1 MRVVHLIGTR
11 GRAQLEMSYGLKKTT
26 YKAVRGFQ
34 GLVGHYTKGQKLVAE
49 AVEPKIAWGPETALM
64 DRIAELT
71 RDPAECGAIL
81 AMIWENIGRT
91 TTKKWKLI
99 YKNLLLLEHLLT
111 YASPS
116 CVRQIQDNVY
126 RIRALSNYIYKDKNG
141 NDQGVNVRKRSAAVA
156 DLATDED
163 LADVRRRAQENKER
177 YRGMGSGKG
186 GYSGGYGGYSSGG
199 YSSSSSSYS
208 KPAPRN
214 QETFVEQPPPADL
227 VARSAPAPAPAPAP
241 MPAPAPAPVAP
252 QPPVSAPAPAPAP
265 FAQTG
270 WGAPQQQQQQPQ
282 QPVDLWGAPQQ
293 APPQPQPQQQA
304 LVDLFAPVSQPQAQA
319 QRQQA
324 LPPMTSQPPQQQQQR
339 DPLAGLFGPS
349 PQAPARPLD
358 RAPARSPLDS
368 LFDM

>member
-1 MRVVHLIGTR
+1 
-11 GRAQLEMSYGLKKTT
+11 MSYGLKKTT

-49 AVEPKIAWGPETALM
+49 AVEPKIAWGPETGLM

-111 YASPS
+111 YASPA

-126 RIRALSNYIYKDKNG
+126 RVRALANYVYKDKNG

-177 YRGMGSGKG
+177 YRGMGGGRG
-186 GYSGGYGGYSSGG
+186 GYSSGYSSGGYGGYSGHSSSS
-199 YSSSSSSYS
+199 YSSSSSASTR
-208 KPAPRN
+208 PAPRN

-227 VARSAPAPAPAPAP
+227 VARAQPQP
-241 MPAPAPAPVAP
+241 PAPAPAPV
-252 QPPVSAPAPAPAP
+252 PAPAPAP
-265 FAQTG
+265 VSAWDSQG
-270 WGAPQQQQQQPQ
+270 AWGAPQQQPQPQ
-282 QPVDLWGAPQQ
+282 QPVDLWGAPQAPQ
-293 APPQPQPQQQA
+293 AQQVQQPQQVQQQA
-304 LVDLFAPVSQPQAQA
+304 LVDLFAPAPQQP
-319 QRQQA
+319 R
-324 LPPMTSQPPQQQQQR
+324 PQQQQQQLPPLSSQPQQPQR
-339 DPLAGLFGPS
+339 DPLADLFGPS